1 MIKKIE
7 HNFKHDA
14 MFSGVILKG
23 IVIKF
28 PSITIRPLTSSQLRA
43 ICKVRKALKP
53 KSWSKQPYVT
63 NKLMNALI

>member
-23 IVIKF
+23 IMIKF
-28 PSITIRPLTSSQLRA
+28 PSITIRPLTSPQLRA